1 MKAFPAGEIAKSNNT
16 AQCLELAA
24 ERKVKNYVRLWTLE
38 MGGGGLRVR
47 GILIVAFSRQVVH
60 SLLKALFDHDLLMT
74 GF

>member
-38 MGGGGLRVR
+38 MGGLRVR

>member
-38 MGGGGLRVR
+38 MGGVACEGDSDCSILQAGGP
-47 GILIVAFSRQVVH
+47 
-60 SLLKALFDHDLLMT
+60 
-74 GF
+74 

>member
-16 AQCLELAA
+16 AQCLELSA

-38 MGGGGLRVR
+38 MGGAGVR

-60 SLLKALFDHDLLMT
+60 SLC
-74 GF
+74 

>member
-16 AQCLELAA
+16 AQCLELSA

-38 MGGGGLRVR
+38 MGGGVR

-60 SLLKALFDHDLLMT
+60 SLC
-74 GF
+74 